1 MNRQQF
7 IEAVRHPELLNEQT
21 LDLIRVT
28 LDEYPFFQAG
38 RMLWIKN
45 LHLLDHI
52 RYNNELKLAAAHISD
67 RSKLYEL
74 LNPVLFKQ
82 SESDATVVIQEPE
95 SPQETIE
102 PNSEVQDLSPQVF
115 VTDSDD
121 VDPPAAGADYFDV
134 DDVFETDSGEKL
146 DFSKYISD
154 DEDEEEAEIKYAF
167 PQTDENIVLPSA
179 DLLHYEL
186 NDHQVYSLKDAG
198 EVRLDE
204 ARSFSDWLSVLRH
217 QPVPAVKTDESV
229 VPVKGKQKKKMAL
242 IDNFLERGINTRIK
256 VSHDETAIS
265 KQEDI
270 SAKSLQ
276 ESEDLMT
283 ETLANIYIRQKHFL
297 KAIDIFERLRLK
309 YPEKNT
315 YFARRIKEL
324 EEQIN
329 NQ

>member
-21 LDLIRVT
+21 LDLISVT

-74 LNPVLFKQ
+74 LNPVVFQQ
-82 SESDATVVIQEPE
+82 SEQEVAVPTQLSE
-95 SPQETIE
+95 SPQEAE
-102 PNSEVQDLSPQVF
+102 SYSAKVEDLSPQVF
-115 VTDSDD
+115 VTDNDD
-121 VDPPAAGADYFDV
+121 GDPPAAGADYFDV

-146 DFSKYISD
+146 DFSKYIA
-154 DEDEEEAEIKYAF
+154 DEGDEQETEIKYAF

-204 ARSFSDWLSVLRH
+204 ARTFSEWLSVLRH
-217 QPVPAVKTDESV
+217 QPVPVKPDESA
-229 VPVKGKQKKKMAL
+229 VPVKGLQNKKMAL

-256 VSHDETAIS
+256 VPHDEASIS

>member
-74 LNPVLFKQ
+74 LNPVVFMQ
-82 SESDATVVIQEPE
+82 SEQEVAVATQPPE
-95 SPQETIE
+95 SPREVE
-102 PNSEVQDLSPQVF
+102 NSSAEVEDLSPQVF
-115 VTDSDD
+115 VTDIDD
-121 VDPPAAGADYFDV
+121 GDPPAAGADYFDV
-134 DDVFETDSGEKL
+134 DDVFETNSGEKL
-146 DFSKYISD
+146 DFSKYIAD
-154 DEDEEEAEIKYAF
+154 EEDEQETEIKYAF
-167 PQTDENIVLPSA
+167 PQTDENIVLHSA

-204 ARSFSDWLSVLRH
+204 ARTFSEWLSVLRH
-217 QPVPAVKTDESV
+217 QPVPVKPDASV
-229 VPVKGKQKKKMAL
+229 VPVKGVKKKKMAL
-242 IDNFLERGINTRIK
+242 IDDFLERGINTRIK
-256 VSHDETAIS
+256 VSHDEASIS